1 MDQRNNLFEKLK
13 KKNIKINTVLSIV
26 LVLALFYYFLKPNS
40 RYAILAAC
48 FAGGAINVIN
58 GRNMWKEPTK
68 RSMGMS
74 YVLFGVI
81 IIALG
86 FVIVRFI

>member
-13 KKNIKINTVLSIV
+13 KKNIKINTVLSII
-26 LVLALFYYFLKPNS
+26 LVMALFYYFLKPNS

-48 FAGGAINVIN
+48 FAGGSINVIN
-58 GRNMWKEPTK
+58 GMNMWKEPTK

-74 YVLFGVI
+74 YALFGVI

-86 FVIVRFI
+86 FIIVRFI